1 MLRLPVCL
9 LNTLGPGGLSELL
22 DPHVTDEAKSGCL
35 ETRPLANQ
43 IEKKNIQGESPESFL
58 VAGRLGTVNRPSPVP
73 VRPLQP
79 VILSS
84 HWSGTHSPTSPALL
98 QPGFAFQQRES
109 WGLM

>member
-1 MLRLPVCL
+1 MLQMRPS
-9 LNTLGPGGLSELL
+9 LGVWKQGRWQTKL
-22 DPHVTDEAKSGCL
+22 K
-35 ETRPLANQ
+35 
-43 IEKKNIQGESPESFL
+43 KKNIQGESPESFL